1 MTERTA
7 IEEKSCQTARERPIL
22 SLTWKLDPTTGK
34 PMARWTSEQR
44 EMIASFAPRRAA

>member
-1 MTERTA
+1 MPEVPAVEER
-7 IEEKSCQTARERPIL
+7 SRQTPPERPIL
-22 SLTWKLDPTTGK
+22 SLTWRLDPTTGK